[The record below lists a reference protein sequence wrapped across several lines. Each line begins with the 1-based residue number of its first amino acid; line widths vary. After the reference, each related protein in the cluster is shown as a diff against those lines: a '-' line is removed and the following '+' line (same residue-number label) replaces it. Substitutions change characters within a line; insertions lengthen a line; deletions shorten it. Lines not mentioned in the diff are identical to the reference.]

1 MSEIEKAESNEPVAT
16 PAQQPSHGEMFFRY
30 VAALAQ
36 AAGVQGFTMAI
47 AVPKDDGTSAVLS
60 LAAAMKEAPR
70 EWQEELSRLLGE
82 SAVKAALTIVQPLKE
97 AEKPAVEVV

>member
-1 MSEIEKAESNEPVAT
+1 MSDLEKSEAVESTENKQA
-16 PAQQPSHGEMFFRY
+16 QPSHGEMFFRY

-36 AAGVQGFTMAI
+36 VAGVQAFTLAV

-60 LAAAMKEAPR
+60 LAAAPKDAPR

-82 SAVKAALTIVQPLKE
+82 SASKAALTIITPLKD
-97 AEKPAVEVV
+97 AEKSVEVV